1 MSNPVCIVTG
11 ASRGIGRATAIELSA
26 RGFDCVLVAR
36 TRDQLEAVANEL
48 RTRSILCAM
57 DVTSAP
63 DVARAV
69 ADALKSFGRIDAVVN
84 NAGLA
89 PVASIEETDDKTW
102 HDVID
107 TNLSSAFYF
116 AREAWAALKSSRG
129 AIVNVGSEASRD
141 PFPGFLA
148 YATAK
153 AGLNMLT
160 QMLHR
165 EGSPLGI
172 RAYCVAPAAVE
183 TAMFRA
189 IVSEVQFGKDK
200 TLAPEDVAKT
210 IASCIMG
217 DLRHASGETIYVPRT

>member
-1 MSNPVCIVTG
+1 MSNPVCIITG

-36 TRDQLEAVANEL
+36 TRDQLESVALEL
-48 RTRSILCAM
+48 KTRSLLCAI

-63 DVARAV
+63 HVARVV
-69 ADALKSFGRIDAVVN
+69 ADAQAHFGRIDAVVS

-89 PVASIEETDDKTW
+89 PIASIEETDDKTW
-102 HDVID
+102 HEVID

-116 AREAWAALKSSRG
+116 AREAWAALKSTRG
-129 AIVNVGSEASRD
+129 AIVNIGSEASRD

-172 RAYCVAPAAVE
+172 RAYCIAPAAVE
-183 TAMFRA
+183 TRMFRA
-189 IVSEVQFGKDK
+189 IVSEADYSKEK
-200 TLAPEDVAKT
+200 TLAPEDVART
-210 IASCIMG
+210 IASCIAG
-217 DLRHASGETIYVPRT
+217 DLRYASGETIYIHKT